1 MVQYAA
7 TSLPGVTPKEK
18 DSGHSDIEWL
28 IDVFTEAD
36 RRGDA
41 VAFADV
47 YETSSLKKACDASH
61 ARRRRRREGAPAAAR
76 QRGEPR
82 GRRHDAKRR
91 GHEAE
96 HDVVHG
102 KRRGGGRFTSC

>member
-47 YETSSLKKACDASH
+47 YETSSLKNCLLYTS
-61 ARRRRRREGAPAAAR
+61 PS
-76 QRGEPR
+76 PR
-82 GRRHDAKRR
+82 DLS
-91 GHEAE
+91 
-96 HDVVHG
+96 
-102 KRRGGGRFTSC
+102 TSRMPSSA